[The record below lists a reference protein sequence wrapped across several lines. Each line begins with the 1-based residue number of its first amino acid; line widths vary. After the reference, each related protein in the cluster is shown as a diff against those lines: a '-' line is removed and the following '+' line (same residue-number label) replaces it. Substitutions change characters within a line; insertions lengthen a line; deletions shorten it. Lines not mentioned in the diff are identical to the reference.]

1 MLPIGN
7 GGGAADCDER
17 DGDEGD
23 VNAPEGDA
31 ADGDAAEDTADV
43 GAAACDAPDGD
54 AAAACDDD
62 VLGVSA
68 AKQPHC
74 PVNMHDAETLNSDT
88 CNFVTR
94 LVIFTKS

>member
-23 VNAPEGDA
+23 GDEGD
-31 ADGDAAEDTADV
+31 V
-43 GAAACDAPDGD
+43 NAPDGD
-54 AAAACDDD
+54 TAAACDDD

-74 PVNMHDAETLNSDT
+74 PVNMHAAKTLNSDT
-88 CNFVTR
+88 CNFVTG